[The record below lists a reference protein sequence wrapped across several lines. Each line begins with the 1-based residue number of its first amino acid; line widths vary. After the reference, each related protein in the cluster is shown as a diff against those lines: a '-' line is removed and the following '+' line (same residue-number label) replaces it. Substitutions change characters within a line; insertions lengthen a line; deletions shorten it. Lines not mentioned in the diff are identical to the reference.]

1 MPDWMLQVVTI
12 AIGGATSGA
21 AIYAA
26 IRADLARLHE
36 KAEHAI
42 KSATEAHARIDGM
55 LLRRMGDVK

>member
-1 MPDWMLQVVTI
+1 MPDWFIQVVTI
-12 AIGGATSGA
+12 AIGGAMSGA
-21 AIYAA
+21 GIYAA

-55 LLRRMGDVK
+55 LMRRMGEMK

>member
-1 MPDWMLQVVTI
+1 MPDWVMQVATI
-12 AIGGATSGA
+12 AIGGATTGA

-55 LLRRMGDVK
+55 LLRRMGEMK